1 MKKAIIIYKNLSAS
15 SGYQPDAQR
24 FTPPHW
30 LSKGAVSLIV
40 AVLSSSLFCSCGK
53 DELPSSLSTDTRV
66 SNVRLE
72 TLIPHTHWQLTKLLY
87 TVGDV
92 DFNAAWAKMEVIF
105 TSDSTFFYRNDNI
118 YDPVSHTT
126 NAEKTLV
133 ESHKYTIDGEKIC
146 IGDEVFQVISA
157 DSTQLNLSSGTVK
170 MQLKWRV
177 HNSDI
182 SDGS

>member
-1 MKKAIIIYKNLSAS
+1 MKKAITSYENLSAS
-15 SGYQPDAQR
+15 SGYQSDAQR

-30 LSKGAVSLIV
+30 LSKGAVSLLF
-40 AVLSSSLFCSCGK
+40 AVLLSSLFCSCGK

-66 SNVRLE
+66 SDVHLE

-92 DFNAAWAKMEVIF
+92 DFNAAWAKMEVKF
-105 TSDSTFFYRNDNI
+105 TADSTFFYRNDNI
-118 YDPVSHTT
+118 YDPVSQTT
-126 NAEKTLV
+126 KPEKTLI

-157 DSTQLNLSSGTVK
+157 DSTQLNLSSEAIK
-170 MQLKWRV
+170 IQLKGRV
-177 HNSDI
+177 HNSD
-182 SDGS
+182 SS

>member
-1 MKKAIIIYKNLSAS
+1 MKKAITSYENLSAS

-30 LSKGAVSLIV
+30 LSKGAVSLLV

-53 DELPSSLSTDTRV
+53 DELTSSLSTDARV
-66 SNVRLE
+66 SDVRLD
-72 TLIPHTHWQLTKLLY
+72 TLIPHTQWQLTKLLY

-105 TSDSTFFYRNDNI
+105 TADSTFFYRNDNI

-157 DSTQLNLSSGTVK
+157 DSTQLNLSSEAIK
-170 MQLKWRV
+170 IQLKGRV
-177 HNSDI
+177 HNSD
-182 SDGS
+182 SS

>member
-1 MKKAIIIYKNLSAS
+1 MKKAIIIYENLSAS
-15 SGYQPDAQR
+15 SGYQPDAQH

-30 LSKGAVSLIV
+30 FYKGAVSLLV

-53 DELPSSLSTDTRV
+53 DELTSSLSTDTRV

-118 YDPVSHTT
+118 YDPISQTT
-126 NAEKTLV
+126 KPQKTLV
-133 ESHKYTIDGEKIC
+133 ESHKYAIDGEKIC

-157 DSTQLNLSSGTVK
+157 DSTQLNLSSEAIK
-170 MQLKWRV
+170 IQLKGRV
-177 HNSDI
+177 HNSD
-182 SDGS
+182 SS